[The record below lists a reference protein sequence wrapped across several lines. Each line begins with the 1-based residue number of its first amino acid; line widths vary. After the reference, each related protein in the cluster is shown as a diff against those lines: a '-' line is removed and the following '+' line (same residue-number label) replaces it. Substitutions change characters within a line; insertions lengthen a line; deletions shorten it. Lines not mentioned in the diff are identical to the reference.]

1 MRAGVDII
9 TLLILRVNFDDIII
23 FDIFHSTNNVPPS
36 FSISCD
42 MLKLLEKG
50 Q

>member
-9 TLLILRVNFDDIII
+9 ILLILRVNFDDII